1 MSKRKLN
8 LQQLQRIADKQ
19 AEVADNTQ
27 QSDLLR
33 GLVMSHHG
41 QEVEV
46 VLIDEDNSPIA
57 NNSQRCHFRA
67 NLPTVVCGDRVL
79 WRPLEQTDTGIVEA
93 LLKRDSLLERPR
105 PYQDP
110 KPVAANM
117 HYYYLSTKAR
127 AD

>member
-46 VLIDEDNSPIA
+46 VLI
-57 NNSQRCHFRA
+57 
-67 NLPTVVCGDRVL
+67 L
-79 WRPLEQTDTGIVEA
+79 
-93 LLKRDSLLERPR
+93 SLI
-105 PYQDP
+105 
-110 KPVAANM
+110 
-117 HYYYLSTKAR
+117 HI
-127 AD
+127 

>member
-41 QEVEV
+41 QEVEI
-46 VLIDEDNSPIA
+46 VLIDEQNVSITDHCQP
-57 NNSQRCHFRA
+57 CHFRA
-67 NLPTVVCGDRVL
+67 NLPTIVC
-79 WRPLEQTDTGIVEA
+79 IM
-93 LLKRDSLLERPR
+93 DS
-105 PYQDP
+105 
-110 KPVAANM
+110 M
-117 HYYYLSTKAR
+117 I
-127 AD
+127 